1 MIAPQPQVGRVAPC
15 NCATISVGR
24 LIHRRGPIHMP
35 TSGTDQF
42 FDLTDRVALVTGGG
56 RGIGRGIALALAQ
69 AGADVVVAARSADQ
83 LDTTAEEIRSLGRR
97 SLAVPTNVSDLDQ
110 LAELFELADRQ
121 FGRLDILVNNAGI
134 GLRTPALDVTP
145 EEWDRVLNTN
155 LRSLFFASQYG
166 LRLMVRGGYGR
177 VINTA
182 SLTSFLGFKPIS
194 VYGASKGGVAQ
205 LTKALAVEFAEQ
217 NITVNAIAPGYILTD
232 LTQPRHDDPIW
243 NTWILGRTPMN
254 RWGLPEDLS
263 GAVVFLASESSSFV
277 SGHILPVDG
286 AWLAA

>member
-1 MIAPQPQVGRVAPC
+1 MQTPGAG
-15 NCATISVGR
+15 
-24 LIHRRGPIHMP
+24 
-35 TSGTDQF
+35 QF
-42 FDLTDRVALVTGGG
+42 FDLTDRVALVTGAG

-69 AGADVVVAARSADQ
+69 AGAHVVLAARSRDQ
-83 LDTTAEEIRSLGRR
+83 LDATAAEIEGLGRR
-97 SLAVPTNVSDLDQ
+97 TLAVPTDVADLEQ
-110 LAELFELADRQ
+110 LSAPFEIADRE

-134 GLRTPALDVTP
+134 GLRTPALEVTP

-166 LRLMVRGGYGR
+166 LKLMVRGGFGR

-182 SLTSFLGFKPIS
+182 SLTSFLGFNPIT
-194 VYGASKGGVAQ
+194 VFGASKGVVAQ

-232 LTQPRHDDPIW
+232 LTQPRHDDPVW

-254 RWGLPEDLS
+254 RWGIPEDLA
-263 GAVVFLASESSSFV
+263 GAVVFLASESASFV

-286 AWLAA
+286 GWLAG

>member
-1 MIAPQPQVGRVAPC
+1 MSTPGA
-15 NCATISVGR
+15 
-24 LIHRRGPIHMP
+24 GP
-35 TSGTDQF
+35 S
-42 FDLTDRVALVTGGG
+42 FDLTNRVALVTGGG
-56 RGIGRGIALALAQ
+56 RGIGRGIALALAH
-69 AGADVVVAARSADQ
+69 AGADVVLAARSRDQ
-83 LDTTAEEIRSLGRR
+83 LDATAEEIEGLGRR
-97 SLAVPTNVSDLDQ
+97 ALAIPTNVADLD
-110 LAELFELADRQ
+110 ELAALFDKTDQ
-121 FGRLDILVNNAGI
+121 EFGRLDILVNNAGI
-134 GLRTPALDVTP
+134 GLRTPVLEVTP

-232 LTQPRHDDPIW
+232 LTQPRHDDPVW

-254 RWGLPEDLS
+254 RWGLPEDLA
-263 GAVVFLASESSSFV
+263 GAVVFLASESAAFV
-277 SGHILPVDG
+277 SGHVLPIDG
-286 AWLAA
+286 GWLAG